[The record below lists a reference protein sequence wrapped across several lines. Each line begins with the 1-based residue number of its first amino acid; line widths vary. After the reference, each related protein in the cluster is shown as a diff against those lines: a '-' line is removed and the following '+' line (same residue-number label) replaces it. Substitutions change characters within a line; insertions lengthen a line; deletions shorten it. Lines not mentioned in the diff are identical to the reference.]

1 MIINKKF
8 NNYIITNNFV
18 LWLKK
23 TFEILDA
30 QYFTILIYH
39 VLYTNP

>member
-1 MIINKKF
+1 MIINKKS
-8 NNYIITNNFV
+8 NNYIITNDFV

-23 TFEILDA
+23 TFEILDV
-30 QYFTILIYH
+30 QYFTILYH